1 LKCQRNARTG
11 SLTVLGVD
19 DGKLSSR
26 EVEKLRRKEM
36 RKRGSHIQNRLRA
49 STAIQ
54 TCLSGKRCTSAAA
67 GMVLYGFIIYQE
79 FRHHVS
85 VGVSS

>member
-1 LKCQRNARTG
+1 
-11 SLTVLGVD
+11 
-19 DGKLSSR
+19 
-26 EVEKLRRKEM
+26 M